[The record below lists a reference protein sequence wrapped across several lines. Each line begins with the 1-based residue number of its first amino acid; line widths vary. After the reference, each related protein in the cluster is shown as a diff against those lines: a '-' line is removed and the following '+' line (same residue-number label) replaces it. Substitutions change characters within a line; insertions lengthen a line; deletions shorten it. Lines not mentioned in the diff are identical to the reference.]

1 MRLYSPICVRR
12 LVGSPEDRLSHD
24 AAPLSHFYFSGGP
37 GTRKGKILD
46 NLSHVF
52 DFELVVAEKVIL
64 EELATKVE
72 KPEPNKIT
80 AQIRQM
86 LQVIFVPFYAPNFE
100 EGGSILEMNCASIY
114 RLVF

>member
-1 MRLYSPICVRR
+1 M
-12 LVGSPEDRLSHD
+12 VGNSVDRFSYD
-24 AAPLSHFYFSGGP
+24 TAQLSHFYFSGGP

-86 LQVIFVPFYAPNFE
+86 LQVMFVPFYAPNFE
-100 EGGSILEMNCASIY
+100 EGGSILVLSCAPI
-114 RLVF
+114 